1 MLPFYCVLLA
11 MFGVICKAI
20 QLVCNTFF
28 SSIGT
33 QWNDNCEEKIGIISI
48 DFCCP
53 FHSLI
58 LRSTI
63 LTTPMDVL

>member
-1 MLPFYCVLLA
+1 MLPCYCVLLA

-33 QWNDNCEEKIGIISI
+33 QWNNNYEENIGIISI
-48 DFCCP
+48 NFCCLFIP
-53 FHSLI
+53 
-58 LRSTI
+58 
-63 LTTPMDVL
+63 